1 MSGAYLNKVSLLG
14 DTLGEKKKTLVIP
27 WIPLRPLVWWSLLLI
42 NVPCVFFN
50 WSEYKTLHVTE
61 GQAITPLGLLETL
74 PGIYILSLSMLLI
87 QGRSTNILILRYKE
101 LYIDAIF
108 SILTHMLRA

>member
-1 MSGAYLNKVSLLG
+1 
-14 DTLGEKKKTLVIP
+14 
-27 WIPLRPLVWWSLLLI
+27 
-42 NVPCVFFN
+42 
-50 WSEYKTLHVTE
+50 
-61 GQAITPLGLLETL
+61 
-74 PGIYILSLSMLLI
+74 MLLI